1 MLVERSPLPA
11 SVVVL
16 KTVGRTRLGGL
27 DWEDSIGRTRLGGL
41 DCEDSIWMAG
51 KCSGGL
57 SAPFENVLAVD
68 ANGVHQADYDGVDRQ
83 GFGLGREPGA

>member
-16 KTVGRTRLGGL
+16 KTVGRTL
-27 DWEDSIGRTRLGGL
+27 LGGL
-41 DCEDSIWMAG
+41 DCEDSIGWRG

-57 SAPFENVLAVD
+57 SAPLENVLAVD
-68 ANGVHQADYDGVDRQ
+68 ANGVHQADHDGVDRQ